1 MNEVAAKQAASGE
14 YNISLIMPDQLMIIW
29 EEAERHLKKSCK
41 RSKDRVTT
49 KDIFYQCLNN
59 ESSLWVIFDT
69 GNLKII
75 GCVVTQI
82 SPYPTGKRML
92 NLDHVAGKNMEQ
104 WINNSLDVLK
114 KYAKDNNC
122 NGLEGVG
129 RDGFWHWIKN
139 RNWKKTAIFVNIIL
153 RKKNE
158 KI

>member
-1 MNEVAAKQAASGE
+1 M
-14 YNISLIMPDQLMIIW
+14 LI
-29 EEAERHLKKSCK
+29 
-41 RSKDRVTT
+41 
-49 KDIFYQCLNN
+49 
-59 ESSLWVIFDT
+59 
-69 GNLKII
+69 NLKII

-139 RNWKKTAIFVNIIL
+139 RNWKKTAIFVEYNFEE
-153 RKKNE
+153 E
-158 KI
+158 K